1 MLYFTTVEVPFFLQF
16 NNFEIRMHLIIDGVN
31 ITVGQVADVT
41 MWSLLCMWKLGI
53 DVCIV
58 VMCCFKNTYLYQI
71 NLA

>member
-41 MWSLLCMWKLGI
+41 KWSFLCMWKLGI

-58 VMCCFKNTYLYQI
+58 VMC
-71 NLA
+71 

>member
-41 MWSLLCMWKLGI
+41 KWSLLCMWKLGI

-58 VMCCFKNTYLYQI
+58 VMC
-71 NLA
+71 